1 MGKYSLK
8 IRLSNGVELD
18 FNTSNKDI
26 VQTQLDEYFNIINYG
41 INMAG
46 PTVAGPAEKPVEQE
60 DATETTY
67 APSPKTIIA
76 DTPEVPVEDFSEGEW
91 ETQQEAVAQQY
102 IERLPDAPLHK
113 HKPKTDES
121 AVCFNSDC
129 SVDILSKDITDKS
142 KDLLGAFIVAANFI
156 KNNLG
161 IQNFSI
167 KFLNSKLYEA
177 SGKLIDHDIIS
188 EGLDKGY
195 INISEDS
202 EGPLKYSL
210 SAKGEEYYSRL

>member
-8 IRLSNGVELD
+8 IRLSDGAELD
-18 FNTSNKDI
+18 FNTSNRAI
-26 VQTQLDEYFNIINYG
+26 VQTQLDEYFNIIIYG
-41 INMAG
+41 SNTVG
-46 PTVAGPAEKPVEQE
+46 PTAARPAEVEQE
-60 DATETTY
+60 AAAKTDS
-67 APSPKTIIA
+67 PSPEATVVN
-76 DTPEVPVEDFSEGEW
+76 TPKAPVGDFSEKEW
-91 ETQQEAVAQQY
+91 ETQQEAVAQRY
-102 IERLPDAPLHK
+102 IEKLPDAPLHK
-113 HKPKTDES
+113 LKPKTDES

-129 SVDILSKDITDKS
+129 STDVLSKDIADKS
-142 KDLLGAFIVAANFI
+142 KDLFGAFIITANFI
-156 KNNLG
+156 KNNLDM
-161 IQNFSI
+161 QNFSI